1 MAQLRSQRRPG
12 VQLLN
17 RLSTSCPI
25 SSSSHSTSLP
35 PQVPEAARPE
45 PTGDPTF
52 GGRSPATTTTAVTAL
67 AARVRLGMWGVRAIQ
82 ARGFS
87 SERSD
92 SGAGSIREAGGAFG
106 KREQAEEERYFRAR
120 TKEQLATLKK
130 HHEEEITHH
139 IKEIERLQKEI
150 EWHKKIKHLKHD
162 DDD

>member
-1 MAQLRSQRRPG
+1 M
-12 VQLLN
+12 
-17 RLSTSCPI
+17 
-25 SSSSHSTSLP
+25 
-35 PQVPEAARPE
+35 
-45 PTGDPTF
+45 
-52 GGRSPATTTTAVTAL
+52 AVTAL
-67 AARVRLGMWGVRAIQ
+67 AARVRLGVWGVRAIQ

-92 SGAGSIREAGGAFG
+92 FGAGSLQEAGGAFG

-150 EWHKKIKHLKHD
+150 ERHKKIKHLKHD
-162 DDD
+162 DDVDD